1 MITAPLSITRVGRH
15 CRAVERTSPQ
25 TGQAALVA
33 RNGSGIYSA
42 LKPGL
47 RAFTMAIHFKPR
59 DRYRLALFAI
69 YLVWWLA
76 LAIAPW
82 YREDW
87 LLENVLVF
95 VMVPFVVLLHR
106 RLSDTAVSAL
116 FVFLVLHAI
125 GAHYTYAQVPYD
137 AWSETLFGRSISSLL
152 GFERNHFDRLVHFLY
167 GLLITP
173 TAIELIDSRVT
184 QRGAWR
190 YLVPFTFMA
199 AHAAFYEVAE
209 WLAATW
215 FGGDLGVAYLGT
227 QGDVWDAQK
236 DSALAIVG
244 ALIAVV
250 WLRIGDDS
258 SARH

>member
-1 MITAPLSITRVGRH
+1 
-15 CRAVERTSPQ
+15 
-25 TGQAALVA
+25 
-33 RNGSGIYSA
+33 
-42 LKPGL
+42 
-47 RAFTMAIHFKPR
+47 MAIHFNPR
-59 DRYRLALFAI
+59 DRYRLMLFTL
-69 YLVWWLA
+69 YLLWWLV

-95 VMVPFVVLLHR
+95 VLLPFVVAVHR
-106 RLSDTAVSAL
+106 RLSNAAVSAL
-116 FVFLVLHAI
+116 FVFFVLHAV
-125 GAHYTYAQVPYD
+125 GAHYTYAEVPYD
-137 AWSETLFGRSISSLL
+137 AWSEALFGQSISSLIGL
-152 GFERNHFDRLVHFLY
+152 ERNHFDRLVHFLY

-184 QRGAWR
+184 QRGLWR

-199 AHAAFYEVAE
+199 SHAAIYEVIE

-244 ALIAVV
+244 ALIAVLWV
-250 WLRIGDDS
+250 RAGVRR
-258 SARH
+258 SARGAQGGSAPNQG

>member
-1 MITAPLSITRVGRH
+1 MS
-15 CRAVERTSPQ
+15 
-25 TGQAALVA
+25 VA
-33 RNGSGIYSA
+33 GLHS
-42 LKPGL
+42 GL
-47 RAFTMAIHFKPR
+47 RPKQLADSMIIHINPR
-59 DRYRLALFAI
+59 DRFRLTLLAI
-69 YLVWWLA
+69 YLLWWMA

-95 VMVPFVVLLHR
+95 VLVPFIVAVQR
-106 RLSDTAVSAL
+106 RLSNTAISAL
-116 FVFLVLHAI
+116 FIFLLLHAV

-137 AWSETLFGRSISSLL
+137 AWSEALFGHSISSLL
-152 GFERNHFDRLVHFLY
+152 GLERNHFDRLVHFLY

-184 QRGAWR
+184 QRGLWR

-199 AHAAFYEVAE
+199 SHAALYEIIE

-236 DSALAIVG
+236 DSALAILG
-244 ALIAVV
+244 ALIAVLWIRV
-250 WLRIGDDS
+250 GFRRSPRGAQGGS
-258 SARH
+258 TPNQR

>member
-1 MITAPLSITRVGRH
+1 MI
-15 CRAVERTSPQ
+15 
-25 TGQAALVA
+25 
-33 RNGSGIYSA
+33 
-42 LKPGL
+42 
-47 RAFTMAIHFKPR
+47 IHINPR
-59 DRYRLALFAI
+59 DRFRLALLAI
-69 YLVWWLA
+69 YLLWWMA

-95 VMVPFVVLLHR
+95 VLVPLVVAVHR
-106 RLSDTAVSAL
+106 RLSNTAISAL
-116 FVFLVLHAI
+116 FIFLLLHAV

-137 AWSETLFGRSISSLL
+137 AWSESLFGHSISSLL
-152 GFERNHFDRLVHFLY
+152 GLERNHFDRLVHFLY

-184 QRGAWR
+184 QRGLWR

-199 AHAAFYEVAE
+199 SHAALYEIIE

-236 DSALAIVG
+236 DSALAILG
-244 ALIAVV
+244 ALIAVLWIRV
-250 WLRIGDDS
+250 GARR
-258 SARH
+258 SARGAQGGSAPNQG

>member
-1 MITAPLSITRVGRH
+1 MTT
-15 CRAVERTSPQ
+15 
-25 TGQAALVA
+25 
-33 RNGSGIYSA
+33 
-42 LKPGL
+42 
-47 RAFTMAIHFKPR
+47 HFNSR
-59 DRYRLALFAI
+59 DRYRLMLFAI
-69 YLVWWLA
+69 YLLCWAA
-76 LAIAPW
+76 LAVAPW
-82 YREDW
+82 YRQDW

-95 VMVPFVVLLHR
+95 VLVPFVVVVHR
-106 RLSDTAVSAL
+106 RLSNMAISAL
-116 FVFLVLHAI
+116 FVFLMLHAL

-137 AWSETLFGRSISSLL
+137 AWSQALSGHSLNSLL

-199 AHAAFYEVAE
+199 SHAAIYEVIE
-209 WLAATW
+209 WFAAAW

-236 DSALAIVG
+236 DSALAILG
-244 ALIAVV
+244 ALIAVLC
-250 WLRIGDDS
+250 LRIRADTLT
-258 SARH
+258 RHPAQGGSRTNQG